1 MSELEIAVLIIRE
14 GMLFSR
20 KIYTTG
26 KKIALPPAVPAVTNV
41 YGPLNALSEKMKK
54 FLNKS

>member
-1 MSELEIAVLIIRE
+1 MRE
-14 GMLFSR
+14 SMLFSR